1 MLLPYSSTQHP
12 PFLELN
18 PCTYLDKYYRLSV
31 IMSSNLLEDQEEE
44 KWLWVFKEN
53 LLNACVDKLKKVVE
67 QKLKDRTLS
76 FN

>member
-1 MLLPYSSTQHP
+1 
-12 PFLELN
+12 
-18 PCTYLDKYYRLSV
+18 
-31 IMSSNLLEDQEEE
+31 MSSNLLEDQEEE